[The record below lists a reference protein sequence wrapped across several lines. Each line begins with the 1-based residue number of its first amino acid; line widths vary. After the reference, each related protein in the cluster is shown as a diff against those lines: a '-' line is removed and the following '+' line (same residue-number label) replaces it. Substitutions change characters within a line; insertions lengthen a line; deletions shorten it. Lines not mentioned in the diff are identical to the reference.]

1 MEGLIRDFRY
11 SARTLLK
18 EPGFTAVAVLTLAL
32 GIGAN
37 TAVYS
42 LADQV
47 LLRPLPVA
55 NPERLVVLRM
65 PGPKTGSVWSDD
77 MEGGAQSFSWPF
89 YQGLR
94 QAAPSPFV
102 ELLARFSCPVSVG
115 GRGGTERAT
124 AELISG
130 SYFATLGVQP
140 ALGRIL
146 RLEDE
151 SAAMRQPVV
160 VLSHGYWSRRFGA
173 DPAILGQDVLVN
185 GRAMTVVGVSSAGF
199 KGIQLGRSTDL
210 FLPITLKALM
220 TPNWDGLND
229 RNDSWLQMIGRLEP
243 GISRAQAEAALS
255 PLTRPLLEQDLAVI
269 KGMAAEERG
278 HFRAKKILLLPG
290 ARGRAIV
297 QDEMRDRLLLL
308 AGLVGLL
315 LLIACANV
323 ANLLIAR
330 GAARRKE
337 IAVRLAL
344 GASRAQLMRQL
355 LAESL
360 LLALAGGAL
369 GLLVASWSIDA
380 MLALFPAGSGTAVLS
395 GDLDGRI
402 LAFNFGAVLFTALL
416 SGILPAFR
424 ATRPDLTAA
433 IKDQGTGTGTGRLHV
448 RLRQGLVTA
457 QIAFTTILLVTAGLF
472 SVSLWKLRR
481 VDVGMRVDR
490 LLAFSVEPALFGY
503 APPQTVALL
512 DRIRRDAAA
521 LPGVAGATA
530 AEIAVLANSS
540 AGYNMTV
547 EGYDAGQGGV
557 QVGKNSVGPRYFET
571 MGVPLLLGREF
582 LESDAAV
589 SPKVAVINE
598 TFRRRCFAGRDALG
612 RHVAFGSGSG
622 VKLDI
627 EIVGVA
633 KNSRNVSVRQE
644 EGPFIYVPYAQDPSI
659 GAATFYVRSSRP
671 AAALVPALREQ
682 VRRSDAVLPVLNV
695 KTLIEQRDE
704 SLTNERLLAVLS
716 ICFGLV
722 ASLLAAIGLYGT
734 MSYTVL
740 RRTSEIGIRMA
751 LGASA
756 RGVRALVLREALVM
770 TAVGLGVGLPASWA
784 AARLARSLL
793 FRIQPH
799 DPFLLGAAA
808 LLLLGIMLLA
818 AYLPARRASRVDPLV
833 ALRAE

>member
-1 MEGLIRDFRY
+1 MEGLIRDFKY
-11 SARTLLK
+11 SARTLLR
-18 EPGFTAVAVLTLAL
+18 EPGFAAVAVLMLAL

-47 LLRPLPVA
+47 LLRPLPVR
-55 NPERLVVLRM
+55 NPEQLVVLRM
-65 PGPKTGSVWSDD
+65 PGPKSGRGWSDD

-89 YQGLR
+89 YQDLR
-94 QAAPSPFV
+94 QASPSPLV
-102 ELLARFSCPVSVG
+102 ALLARFSCPVSVG
-115 GRGGTERAT
+115 GPGGTERAT

-130 SYFATLGVQP
+130 NYFATLGVPP
-140 ALGRIL
+140 ALGRVL

-151 SAAMRQPVV
+151 SAALRQPFV

-185 GRAMTVVGVSSAGF
+185 GRAMTVAGVSSVGF

-229 RNDSWLQMIGRLEP
+229 RNDSWLQMIGRLRP
-243 GISRAQAEAALS
+243 GISRVQAEAALS

-269 KGMAAEERG
+269 QGMAAEERG
-278 HFRAKKILLLPG
+278 RFRAKKILLLPG
-290 ARGRAIV
+290 ARGRGIV
-297 QDEMRDRLLLL
+297 RGKTRDGLLLL

-315 LLIACANV
+315 LLITCANV

-330 GAARRKE
+330 GVARRKE
-337 IAVRLAL
+337 TAVRLAL

-355 LAESL
+355 LTESL

-369 GLLVASWSIDA
+369 GLLVASWSIDS
-380 MLALFPAGSGTAVLS
+380 MLALIPADSATAALS
-395 GDLDGRI
+395 GSLDRRI
-402 LAFNFGAVLFTALL
+402 LAFNFGAALFTALV

-433 IKDQGTGTGTGRLHV
+433 IKDQGAGTGTGPLHV

-457 QIAFTTILLVTAGLF
+457 QIAFTTILLVTAGLL
-472 SVSLWKLRR
+472 SVSLWKLRQ

-490 LLAFSVEPALFGY
+490 LLAFSVEPEVFGY

-512 DRIRRDAAA
+512 DRIRQDAAA
-521 LPGVAGATA
+521 LPGVASVTA

-540 AGYNMTV
+540 AGHNMTV
-547 EGYDAGQGGV
+547 EGYDAGPSGV
-557 QVGKNSVGPRYFET
+557 QIGRNSVGPRYFET

-582 LESDAAV
+582 RESDAAA
-589 SPKVAVINE
+589 SPRVAVINE
-598 TFRRRCFAGRDALG
+598 TFQRRYFAGRDAIG

-622 VKLDI
+622 VTLDI

-644 EGPFIYVPYAQDPSI
+644 EGPSIYIPYAQDPNI

-695 KTLIEQRDE
+695 RTLIEQRDE
-704 SLTNERLLAVLS
+704 SLTSERLLAALS
-716 ICFGLV
+716 ICFGLL

-734 MSYTVL
+734 MTYTVL

-756 RGVRALVLREALVM
+756 RGVRALVLREAMVM
-770 TAVGLGVGLPASWA
+770 TSIGLGVGLPAAWA
-784 AARLARSLL
+784 AGGLARSLL
-793 FRIQPH
+793 FGIRPH
-799 DPFLLGAAA
+799 DPFLLAAAA
-808 LLLLGIMLLA
+808 LLLLAILLLA
-818 AYLPARRASRVDPLV
+818 AYLPARRASRVDPLL
-833 ALRAE
+833 ALRTE